1 MRLGAVLLLVL
12 LGACQEKKSAPPL
25 SSRATPASGTGWNV
39 VLITVDTLRADHLGV
54 YGYKRP
60 TSPSLDSLAK
70 QGTTF
75 TSAYSYWPKT
85 RASFIMMMT
94 GRRPSQNGYSKTH
107 AVLLDFN
114 ATLASVLKGA
124 GYATAALVDNAN
136 VAAQLG
142 YAKGFDSY
150 RETWEEP
157 ALKTEM
163 ERARAISDGGIAFA
177 KSATRPYFLWL
188 HYVNP
193 HTPYTPEAPFDTMFL
208 DGAARGGTA
217 LPVRKGYKEGVHE
230 QLAVPGKSLG
240 YYVAQYDGEIAA
252 ADREIGRVIDGL
264 RAAGQLERTV
274 VMVTSDHG
282 ESLGEHD
289 YYFDHGE
296 DLFDPSLRVPMIV
309 VLPGGPREKKSDA
322 YASTLDVLPTLLDA
336 AKVSYPPELAGQSL
350 LSHVEGRPAPS
361 RERLFAQNDLN
372 LRATFD
378 RRYKLVA
385 TPVGDND
392 QWSLYDRA
400 ADPAETRNLRPERLD
415 DFRIQRRE
423 IDLYFERMDK
433 EWVRT
438 RPLVEG
444 KPGERRMTAPACEQM
459 RALGY
464 VVAGCP

>member
-1 MRLGAVLLLVL
+1 MKRGTAGLLLA
-12 LGACQEKKSAPPL
+12 LGACQGTPAP
-25 SSRATPASGTGWNV
+25 SVVARATPASGTGWNV
-39 VLITVDTLRADHLGV
+39 VLITIDTLRADHLGV
-54 YGYKRP
+54 YGYQRK
-60 TSPSLDSLAK
+60 TSPNIDTLALE
-70 QGTTF
+70 GTTF
-75 TSAYSYWPKT
+75 TNAYTYWPKT

-136 VAAQLG
+136 VAAQHG

-150 RETWEEP
+150 RETWQEP

-163 ERARAISDGGIAFA
+163 DRTRAISDGGIAFA
-177 KSATRPYFLWL
+177 KSATQPYFLWL

-193 HTPYTPEAPFDTMFL
+193 HTPYTPDAPFDKMFV
-208 DGAARGGTA
+208 DAAARGGSI
-217 LPVRKGYKEGVHE
+217 LPVSRGYKQGVHE
-230 QLAVPGKSLG
+230 QLAVAGKSLG

-252 ADREIGRVIDGL
+252 ADREIGRVIDAL
-264 RAAGQLERTV
+264 REAGQFQRTV

-282 ESLGEHD
+282 ESLGEHE

-296 DLFDPSLRVPMIV
+296 DLFDPSLRIPMIMA
-309 VLPGGPREKKSDA
+309 LPGGRREQRSDGF
-322 YASTLDVLPTLLDA
+322 ASTLDVLPTLLDA

-350 LSHVEGRPAPS
+350 LAHAEGRPAPS
-361 RERLFAQNDLN
+361 RERLYAQNDLN

-385 TPVGDND
+385 TPIGDND
-392 QWSLYDRA
+392 QWSLYDRTSQ
-400 ADPAETRNLRPERLD
+400 PGENRNLRQERLD
-415 DFRIQRRE
+415 EFRIQRRE

-433 EWVRT
+433 EWVGT
-438 RPLVEG
+438 RRLVEG
-444 KPGERRMTAPACEQM
+444 KPGEGKMTPAACEQLK
-459 RALGY
+459 ALGY
-464 VVAGCP
+464 VQNCG